1 MGFGAFRAFAKVHAV
16 RLECFRVFRLLVEL
30 CFGYLRSAQSS
41 RSGTTYSDFFFSVRG
56 RLIVFGIRGHLA
68 DA

>member
-41 RSGTTYSDFFFSVRG
+41 RSGTTYSDFFLAS
-56 RLIVFGIRGHLA
+56 A